1 MHKLVIQDDEGK
13 TTVVPLIR
21 DEITVGRKEGNT
33 IRLTERNVS
42 RRHARIVRKNGSVAI
57 EDLNSYNGV
66 RVNGSRIQGRVGL
79 SVSDRV
85 QIGDYLIELKADTGV
100 VEGVESYGDE
110 TQPMDTADLDLRR
123 SSPSLPAIPQLAMQD
138 ADAATTKMPLAP
150 MMPGASMPPPP
161 APPPA
166 AAEHLAPGAV
176 PPQVQEASPARLV
189 ILSTSFAGRE
199 LELSKPAMVIGR
211 TDDNDLVVSHRS
223 ISRHHAKIVRENGRY
238 AIVDL
243 QSSNGVRVNG
253 EEYSKVELRRA
264 DLIDLGHVRLRF
276 VEPGEDFVFGRD
288 AQAVSLATGG
298 GRGLIY
304 AGAAVLL
311 VGMIAVFALT
321 RGGDDGE
328 PTEQTALTKPD
339 DDDQAGTKVTQE
351 DRDVQKAVIAEPDIE
366 KIKPH
371 IDEARSAI
379 DAEKWDKA
387 VEAANQALAIQP
399 RSEEARQLASNA
411 QTQKENESRFN
422 VFKQAVKK
430 RDYPQVATSFEAI
443 DSDSIYKNRARDDHD
458 RLQGLYKDSMLKRA
472 RLLAKKNKCNE
483 VDALAAEA
491 RGVWSAVADA
501 VASVECKKPVAIATS
516 TGNTSTASNTTT
528 KKTPPETVVE
538 SNSDSTDDSGDGSDD
553 EDGSSS
559 SKPSKPYEQLMTESR
574 AAYMSGQYGKARRLC
589 NDALKLKPRDQE
601 AATLCGFAACNM
613 KNAKMAK
620 RYQAMLPE
628 TRKSS
633 VRQTCLK
640 AGIRDFE

>member
-42 RRHARIVRKNGSVAI
+42 RRHARILRKNGSVAI

-100 VEGVESYGDE
+100 VGVESYGDE
-110 TQPMDTADLDLRR
+110 TQPMDTADLDLRS
-123 SSPSLPAIPQLAMQD
+123 SSPSLPAIPQIAMQD
-138 ADAATTKMPLAP
+138 AEAATTKVPMAPMAP

-161 APPPA
+161 VPPPIS
-166 AAEHLAPGAV
+166 AEHIAPGGL
-176 PPQVQEASPARLV
+176 PQQIQEASPARLV
-189 ILSTSFAGRE
+189 ILSTNFAGRD
-199 LELSKPAMVIGR
+199 LELNKPAMVIGR
-211 TDDNDLVVSHRS
+211 TDDNDLVVNHRS

-253 EEYSKVELRRA
+253 EEYSKVELRRG

-276 VEPGEDFVFGRD
+276 VEPGEDFLFGRD

-321 RGGDDGE
+321 RGGGE
-328 PTEQTALTKPD
+328 GENKSPD
-339 DDDQAGTKVTQE
+339 EDPVAQADEDQAGTKATQE
-351 DRDVQKAVIAEPDIE
+351 VPNQQKSVVAEPDLE
-366 KIKPH
+366 KIKPF
-371 IDEARSAI
+371 IDKARSAI
-379 DAEKWDKA
+379 DAEKWDEA
-387 VEAANQALAIQP
+387 VAAANQALAVQP
-399 RSEEARQLASNA
+399 QNEEAKQLASNA
-411 QTQKENESRFN
+411 QNQKENENRFN
-422 VFKQAVKK
+422 VFKQAAKK
-430 RDYPQVATSFEAI
+430 KDYPQVASSFEAI

-458 RLQGLYKDSMLKRA
+458 RLQALYKDGMLKRA
-472 RLLAKKNKCNE
+472 RLLAKKNKCSE

-491 RGVWSAVADA
+491 RNVWSAVGDA
-501 VASVECKKPVAIATS
+501 VASVECRKPVAVAN
-516 TGNTSTASNTTT
+516 NTSNTSNTS
-528 KKTPPETVVE
+528 KKPPVETVVQPT
-538 SNSDSTDDSGDGSDD
+538 NNDSAGDSGEGSDD

-559 SKPSKPYEQLMTESR
+559 SKPSKSYEQLMTESR

-613 KNAKMAK
+613 KNAKLAK
-620 RYQAMLPE
+620 RYQSMLPE